1 MKIWRLIMKRF
12 FNILVANIIL
22 ATALAAGAQAQTTQR
37 VIANIPFAFT
47 ANNKTLPAGKYTITV
62 LNPSS
67 DRKALQ
73 IRSMNGRYSA
83 VVLTNGV
90 IGSITDNSKLVFERY
105 DDRYFFAQAQM
116 AGESTSLAAL
126 KSNKEQKQ
134 LVATAKK
141 KSTVVIVAG

>member
-1 MKIWRLIMKRF
+1 MKRF
-12 FNILVANIIL
+12 FNITLAVIIL
-22 ATALAAGAQAQTTQR
+22 ACAFNTGAQAQSGSAQR
-37 VIANIPFAFT
+37 VIADIPFAFT

-73 IRSMNGRYSA
+73 IRSMNGRHSA
-83 VVLTNGV
+83 IVLTNGV
-90 IGSITDNSKLVFERY
+90 IGTVADNSKLVFERY

-116 AGESTSLAAL
+116 AGDSTSLAAL
-126 KSNKEQKQ
+126 KSNKEHKH

-141 KSTVVIVAG
+141 KSIVVIAAG

>member
-1 MKIWRLIMKRF
+1 MKRV
-12 FNILVANIIL
+12 FNISFAIIIL
-22 ATALAAGAQAQTTQR
+22 ITALTAGAQAQSASAQR

-73 IRSMNGRYSA
+73 IRSMNGRFSA
-83 VVLTNGV
+83 IVLTNAILGNA
-90 IGSITDNSKLVFERY
+90 SDNSKLVFECY
-105 DDRYFFAQAQM
+105 DDRYFFAQVQM
-116 AGESTSLAAL
+116 AGDSTTLAAL
-126 KSNKEQKQ
+126 RSNKEHKH

-141 KSTVVIVAG
+141 KSTVVIAGG

>member
-1 MKIWRLIMKRF
+1 MKRF
-12 FNILVANIIL
+12 FNIPLAMIIL
-22 ATALAAGAQAQTTQR
+22 ATALTVGAHAQTTQR

-67 DRKALQ
+67 DQKALQ

-83 VVLTNGV
+83 IVLTNGV
-90 IGSITDNSKLVFERY
+90 IGNVADNSKLVFERY

-116 AGESTSLAAL
+116 AGDSTSLAAL
-126 KSNKEQKQ
+126 RSNKEQKH

-141 KSTVVIVAG
+141 KSLVVIVAG

>member
-1 MKIWRLIMKRF
+1 MKRF

-83 VVLTNGV
+83 IVLTNGV
-90 IGSITDNSKLVFERY
+90 IGIVADDSKLVFERY

-116 AGESTSLAAL
+116 AGDSTSLAAL
-126 KSNKEQKQ
+126 KSNKEQKH

>member
-1 MKIWRLIMKRF
+1 MKRF

>member
-1 MKIWRLIMKRF
+1 MKRF
-12 FNILVANIIL
+12 FNILVATIIL
-22 ATALAAGAQAQTTQR
+22 ATALTASAQAQTTQR
-37 VIANIPFAFT
+37 VIADIPFAFT

-83 VVLTNGV
+83 TVLTNGV
-90 IGSITDNSKLVFERY
+90 LGNVADNSKLVFERY

-116 AGESTSLAAL
+116 AGDSTSLAAL
-126 KSNKEQKQ
+126 RSNKEQKH

>member
-1 MKIWRLIMKRF
+1 MKRF

-83 VVLTNGV
+83 IVLTNGV
-90 IGSITDNSKLVFERY
+90 IGNVADESKLVFERY

-116 AGESTSLAAL
+116 AGDSTSLAAL
-126 KSNKEQKQ
+126 RSNKEQKH

-141 KSTVVIVAG
+141 KSTVVVVAG